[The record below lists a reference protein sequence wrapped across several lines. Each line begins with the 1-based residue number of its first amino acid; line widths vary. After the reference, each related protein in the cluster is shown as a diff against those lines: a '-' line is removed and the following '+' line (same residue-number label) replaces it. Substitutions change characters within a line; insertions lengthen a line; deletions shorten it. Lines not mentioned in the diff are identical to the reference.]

1 MSLTKINSNS
11 YSTLDATKLTGN
23 LPAISGSSLTG
34 ISGGKVKKVTSAD
47 FTGDTHTTSSSYS
60 TLFTLSVTPT
70 ATTSNLLLI
79 MSTNYQLYGNGAG
92 RYANGSILLS
102 SEHTGSAV
110 TVATQGYTNDN
121 MGNSDTFYSEVS
133 GSLSAYY
140 NPNTT
145 SAFDINVRFKQRGN
159 GRIRCF
165 GNSTGDPF
173 NPSAFRLTAIEI
185 GA

>member
-1 MSLTKINSNS
+1 TANGG
-11 YSTLDATKLTGN
+11 TGATSFA
-23 LPAISGSSLTG
+23 P
-34 ISGGKVKKVTSAD
+34 GKVKKVTSVN
-47 FTGDTHTTSSSYS
+47 FTGDSHTTSSSYS

-79 MSTNYQLYGNGAG
+79 MSTNYQLYGNNTG

-121 MGNSDTFYSEVS
+121 MGNSDTFYTEDS

-159 GRIRCF
+159 GRLRCF
-165 GNSTGDPF
+165 GNGAGDPF